1 MNDFTL
7 NAELRSD
14 LGKGA
19 SRRLRRLASLVPAVV
34 YGGEKAPESISML
47 AKEIAKLLEN
57 DAAYSHIIE
66 LNVGGKKQN
75 VIIKALQRHP
85 AKGHVLHADFIR
97 VVAGQKLTAI
107 VPVHFVGE
115 EAPVKKGGVVSHT
128 ATELEVTCLPK
139 DLPEF
144 IEVDLSLQPACRN
157 RLSSSNLSA
166 AEIGTIIHLSD
177 LKAPKGVE
185 FVALAHDDD
194 KAVANVHAPRVVAE
208 DEEGETAAE

>member
-7 NAELRSD
+7 NAQARTD

-19 SRRLRRLASLVPAVV
+19 SRRLRHAANIPAVV
-34 YGGEKAPESISML
+34 YGGNKPAESVTIL
-47 AKEIAKLLEN
+47 AKEIAKLFEN
-57 DAAYSHIIE
+57 EAAYSHVIE
-66 LNVGGKKQN
+66 LNVDGAKQN
-75 VIIKALQRHP
+75 VIVKAMQRHP
-85 AKGHVLHADFIR
+85 SKQFIMHADFVR

-128 ATELEVTCLPK
+128 TTEIEVTCLPK

-144 IEVDLSLQPACRN
+144 IEVDLSN
-157 RLSSSNLSA
+157 

-185 FVALAHDDD
+185 FVALAHNDD

-208 DEEGETAAE
+208 DEAGEPAAE

>member
-7 NAELRSD
+7 NAQARTD

-19 SRRLRRLASLVPAVV
+19 SRRLRHAANIPAVV
-34 YGGEKAPESISML
+34 YGGNKPAESVTILS
-47 AKEIAKLLEN
+47 KEIAKLFEN
-57 DAAYSHIIE
+57 EAAYSHVIE
-66 LNVGGKKQN
+66 LNVDGAKQN
-75 VIIKALQRHP
+75 VIVKAMQRHP
-85 AKGHVLHADFIR
+85 SKQFIMHADFVR

-128 ATELEVTCLPK
+128 TTELEVTCLPK

-144 IEVDLSLQPACRN
+144 IEVD
-157 RLSSSNLSA
+157 LSA

-185 FVALAHDDD
+185 FVALAHNDD

-208 DEEGETAAE
+208 DEAGEPAAE

>member
-7 NAELRSD
+7 NAQARTD

-19 SRRLRRLASLVPAVV
+19 SRRLRHAANIPAVV
-34 YGGEKAPESISML
+34 YGGNKPAESVTILS
-47 AKEIAKLLEN
+47 KEIAKLFEN
-57 DAAYSHIIE
+57 EAAYSHVIE
-66 LNVGGKKQN
+66 LNVDGTKQN
-75 VIIKALQRHP
+75 VIVKAMQRHP
-85 AKGHVLHADFIR
+85 SKQFIMHADFVR

-115 EAPVKKGGVVSHT
+115 DAPVKKGGVVSHT

-144 IEVDLSLQPACRN
+144 IEVDLS
-157 RLSSSNLSA
+157 A

-185 FVALAHDDD
+185 FVALAHNDD

>member
-7 NAELRSD
+7 NAQARTD

-19 SRRLRRLASLVPAVV
+19 SRRLRHAANIPAVV
-34 YGGEKAPESISML
+34 YGGNKPAESVTIL
-47 AKEIAKLLEN
+47 AKEIAKLFEN
-57 DAAYSHIIE
+57 EAAYSHVIE
-66 LNVGGKKQN
+66 LNVDGAKQN
-75 VIIKALQRHP
+75 VIVKAMQRHP
-85 AKGHVLHADFIR
+85 SKQFIMHADFVR

-128 ATELEVTCLPK
+128 TTEIEVSCLPK

-144 IEVDLSLQPACRN
+144 IEVDLSN
-157 RLSSSNLSA
+157 

-185 FVALAHDDD
+185 FVALAHNDD

-208 DEEGETAAE
+208 DEAEEPAAE

>member
-1 MNDFTL
+1 MNEFTL
-7 NAELRSD
+7 NAQARTD

-19 SRRLRRLASLVPAVV
+19 SRRLRHAANIPAVV
-34 YGGEKAPESISML
+34 YGGSKPAESVTIL
-47 AKEIAKLLEN
+47 AKEIAKLFEN
-57 DAAYSHIIE
+57 EAAYSHVIE
-66 LNVGGKKQN
+66 LNVDGTKQN
-75 VIIKALQRHP
+75 VIVKAMQRHP
-85 AKGHVLHADFIR
+85 AKQFIMHADFVR

-115 EAPVKKGGVVSHT
+115 EAPIKKGGIVSHT

-144 IEVDLSLQPACRN
+144 IEVDLSN
-157 RLSSSNLSA
+157 

-185 FVALAHDDD
+185 FVALAHNDD

-208 DEEGETAAE
+208 DEAEEPAAE

>member
-34 YGGEKAPESISML
+34 YGGDKAPESISML
-47 AKEIAKLLEN
+47 AKEVAKLLEN
-57 DAAYSHIIE
+57 DAAYSHVIE

-85 AKGHVLHADFIR
+85 SKGHVLHADFIR

-107 VPVHFVGE
+107 VPVHFIGE

-128 ATELEVTCLPK
+128 TTELEVTCLPK

-144 IEVDLSLQPACRN
+144 IEVD
-157 RLSSSNLSA
+157 LSA

-185 FVALAHDDD
+185 FVALAHNDD
-194 KAVANVHAPRVVAE
+194 KAVANVHAPRVVEE
-208 DEEGETAAE
+208 DDAAEGETAAE

>member
-7 NAELRSD
+7 NAEVRSD

-97 VVAGQKLTAI
+97 VVAGQKLNAI

-115 EAPVKKGGVVSHT
+115 EAPIKKGGVVSHT
-128 ATELEVTCLPK
+128 ATELEVSCLPK

-144 IEVDLSLQPACRN
+144 IEVD
-157 RLSSSNLSA
+157 LSA

-194 KAVANVHAPRVVAE
+194 KAVANVHAPRVVVEADEAE
-208 DEEGETAAE
+208 EPAAE